1 MKKIILGLILLFL
14 AGCETPEAQK
24 TYLKKQQEMAIPQIN
39 QFKDSL
45 ANLNKHGI
53 DKIYVDHDFWD
64 EFNISQAQYLCGLK
78 QKFFFY
84 FDSTW
89 INDHKM
95 LGSNIKGKKAIY
107 CSPKNLSFEPVY
119 GNNKIYSDQ
128 FNKLM
133 VFPNYD
139 TTNGLKTNYNTIQA
153 EFWEKNKPKNKQE
166 KVEAMSSIKKT
177 CKDFGFKEGTEKF
190 AECLKDLYLKENT
203 QQQST
208 QSIIVNDSGSQA
220 IADEMKRQRNQQ
232 TTDELLNLSRELSK
246 GKSLGEIYGG
256 ASPKSGASGGSCTLT
271 NSVQSGTNRICYYRC
286 GVSTQTSNVGA
297 AQQCPLTM

>member
-1 MKKIILGLILLFL
+1 MKNIILGLVLLLFNS
-14 AGCETPEAQK
+14 CVSPE
-24 TYLKKQQEMAIPQIN
+24 QQEATIA
-39 QFKDSL
+39 S
-45 ANLNKHGI
+45 NKSKYELFQKRVYSELERLEKRGI
-53 DKIYVDHDFWD
+53 DKVFINRDFWGVI
-64 EFNISQAQYLCGLK
+64 ESEAASICGLK
-78 QKFFFY
+78 QKFFY
-84 FDSTW
+84 HFDNTTNNEW
-89 INDHKM
+89 I
-95 LGSNIKGKKAIY
+95 LGNRSPKKDVVY
-107 CSPKNLSFEPVY
+107 CSRELLSVDPVY
-119 GNNKIYSDQ
+119 GNEKIYKV
-128 FNKLM
+128 N
-133 VFPNYD
+133 D
-139 TTNGLKTNYNTIQA
+139 TLGYTVYSSNIIEKKTNYNSMQA
-153 EFWEKNKPKNKQE
+153 ELWEKSKPKTNKE
-166 KVEAMSSIKKT
+166 KSEVISSIKLT
-177 CKDFGFKEGTEKF
+177 CKEFGFKEGTEKF

>member
-1 MKKIILGLILLFL
+1 MKKIFWGLALLFL
-14 AGCETPEAQK
+14 AGCETSETQK
-24 TYLKKQQEMAIPQIN
+24 AYLKKQQEIAIPQIN

-45 ANLNKHGI
+45 ANLNKNGI
-53 DKIYVDHDFWD
+53 DKIYVDNDFWN

-89 INDHKM
+89 INDRKM
-95 LGSNIKGKKAIY
+95 LGSYTKGKKAIY
-107 CSPKNLSFEPVY
+107 CSRENLSREPVY
-119 GNNKIYSDQ
+119 GDNKIYLDQ

-133 VFPNYD
+133 VYPNYD

-256 ASPKSGASGGSCTLT
+256 ASPKSGGGVSCNLT
-271 NSVQSGTNRICYYRC
+271 NSVMSGTNRICYYKC